1 MQLINNVNIEIV
13 GNRLRINDWYYVLL
27 QSGDVKFWHVN
38 DREEQCICMDS
49 MESSTAYTKSLNY
62 KTDDLDWME
71 N

>member
-13 GNRLRINDWYYVLL
+13 GNRLRINNWYYVLL
-27 QSGDVKFWHVN
+27 QCGDVKFWHVS

-49 MESSTAYTKSLNY
+49 MESATAYTKSLNY
-62 KTDDLDWME
+62 KTDDLDLLE